1 MAKGLDKQK
10 NDKKKG
16 KTLKEKRAAKKEKK
30 KQFFVEDYYYLV
42 DLGPSLKSI
51 LKNNIIPVTEL
62 TKAKIENI
70 FKRKLSIL
78 SLSFQSII

>member
-30 KQFFVEDYYYLV
+30 KQFFVEDYQYLV
-42 DLGPSLKSI
+42 DLVPSLKSI

-62 TKAKIENI
+62 TKAKIEI
-70 FKRKLSIL
+70 FLKESCRYYLFLSNP
-78 SLSFQSII
+78 

>member
-30 KQFFVEDYYYLV
+30 KQFFRRLLLFSRPRGVFEIY
-42 DLGPSLKSI
+42 
-51 LKNNIIPVTEL
+51 
-62 TKAKIENI
+62 
-70 FKRKLSIL
+70 FKEQHYSGHRTH
-78 SLSFQSII
+78 